1 MFSLQSRK
9 QRPLGHIIPDSR
21 IDQQVEKA
29 MFRTNAKILAEMCM
43 NKKLKPREIIEH
55 QSFQTSA
62 SSRPETRWLIT
73 RSATL
78 QRVNNAE
85 FSKYDNRIRDRVVSA
100 DDVRRKGGLFLERQK
115 SMCNRENSFDKSAG
129 SHVHCEVLGPSFCFD
144 CIKVRE
150 RRNILQEQNVNFPK
164 IEVNPRSLIAP
175 AKIEK
180 MILSYPDEI
189 FNDDKSYGYGAV
201 LDARVL
207 FSEPIVYT
215 QNEVYTRLRLLHKEK
230 GRDVFKSKRKIKEKE
245 PSWNIASSWVQ
256 KDIANAQPQ
265 AITSES
271 MKVSVKFKSQ

>member
-1 MFSLQSRK
+1 MFSLQRRK
-9 QRPLGHIIPDSR
+9 QRPLGHIVADSQ

-43 NKKLKPREIIEH
+43 NKKLKPREIIEF

-62 SSRPETRWLIT
+62 STRPETRWLLT

-100 DDVRRKGGLFLERQK
+100 DDIRQKRGLFLEKQN
-115 SMCNRENSFDKSAG
+115 SMCNRENSFEKSVD
-129 SHVHCEVLGPSFCFD
+129 SHAHCEVLGPSVCFD
-144 CIKVRE
+144 CIKARE
-150 RRNILQEQNVNFPK
+150 RSNILQEQKVNFPN
-164 IEVNPRSLIAP
+164 IEVHPRSLIAP

-201 LDARVL
+201 LDSRVL
-207 FSEPIVYT
+207 FNEPIVYT

-230 GRDVFKSKRKIKEKE
+230 GRDVFKSKKKFKEKE
-245 PSWNIASSWVQ
+245 QIWNIASSWVQ

-265 AITSES
+265 AISLDS
-271 MKVSVKFKSQ
+271 MKVSVKFKSP